1 MTNEREI
8 ERLEKHLMMF
18 MMSLGEYGNT
28 LDYTKTSDIN
38 LQVTM
43 MGMQEVLVRCVNE
56 LEEKIELLKK

>member
-1 MTNEREI
+1 MKHKPMTNEREI

-43 MGMQEVLVRCVNE
+43 MGMQEALVRCVNE
-56 LEEKIELLKK
+56 L

>member
-43 MGMQEVLVRCVNE
+43 MGMQEALVRCVNE